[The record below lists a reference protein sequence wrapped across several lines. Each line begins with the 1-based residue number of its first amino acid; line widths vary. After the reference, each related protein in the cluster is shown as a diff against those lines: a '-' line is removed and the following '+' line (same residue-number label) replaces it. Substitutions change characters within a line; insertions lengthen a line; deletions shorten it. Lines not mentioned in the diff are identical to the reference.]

1 METPEQLSVVNLEL
15 HYPSS
20 VMRMSPMAVALFLF
34 AMTSRGSTFSHFH
47 DRKLKFLSFPHLK
60 N

>member
-1 METPEQLSVVNLEL
+1 METPEHLSVVNLEL
-15 HYPSS
+15 HNPSS

-34 AMTSRGSTFSHFH
+34 AMTTRGSTFSHFMIE
-47 DRKLKFLSFPHLK
+47 